1 MIKKMIMKSR
11 RENIVYGH
19 VLLGKLSVHLVSVH
33 ELERNSEKTKTA
45 WPGEWT
51 TGNAIPDENMK
62 MVREF
67 S

>member
-1 MIKKMIMKSR
+1 MIQKMTMKSR
-11 RENIVYGH
+11 RENIVYRH
-19 VLLGKLSVHLVSVH
+19 VLLGKFSIDFVSVH

>member
-1 MIKKMIMKSR
+1 M
-11 RENIVYGH
+11 
-19 VLLGKLSVHLVSVH
+19 LGKLSVHLVSVH

-51 TGNAIPDENMK
+51 TGNAIHDEDMK